1 MIVFPN
7 VKINIGLTVSDK
19 RSDGYHNLESIFYP
33 VMLCDIL
40 EIVKSDRFSLTV
52 TGIVTEGNQEDNLV
66 VKAFRLL
73 EKDFA
78 LTPVQIILHK
88 TVPTGSGLGAGSS
101 DGAFALMVLNQIF
114 ELNLSEEQLCTYA
127 EQLGSDCPFFIQNKP
142 ALVKGRGELIQNT
155 NLDLSGYY
163 IKIVHDGIHI
173 STREA
178 FAELDCRKAADFNDQ
193 DFSSLTS
200 QNFNSLTNDFENFAL
215 KKYPV
220 LSQIKKELQDQGA
233 IYVSMSGSGS
243 AFYGIFEKEP
253 DKTSKTKFEFIG
265 KL

>member
-7 VKINIGLTVSDK
+7 VKINIGLSVLDT

-40 EIVKSDRFSLTV
+40 EIVKSDRFSFTV
-52 TGIVTEGNQEDNLV
+52 TGIVPEGNSEDNLV
-66 VKAFRLL
+66 VRAFRLF
-73 EKDFA
+73 EKDFSIS
-78 LTPVQIILHK
+78 PVQIILHK

-101 DGAFALMVLNQIF
+101 DGAFMLTALN
-114 ELNLSEEQLCTYA
+114 ELFDIGLSNEKLKWYA
-127 EQLGSDCPFFIQNKP
+127 GLLGSDCPFFIENKP
-142 ALVKGRGELIQNT
+142 ALITGRGELISET
-155 NLDLSGYY
+155 NFDLSGYF

-173 STREA
+173 STRDA
-178 FAELDCRKAADFNDQ
+178 FSELDSRKKSDFSTQDFNT
-193 DFSSLTS
+193 LTR
-200 QNFNSLTNDFENFAL
+200 QNFQTLSNDFENFAL

-220 LSQIKKELQDQGA
+220 LNQIKKDLKNEGA
-233 IYVSMSGSGS
+233 LYVSMTGSGS

-253 DKTSKTKFEFIG
+253 EKTSRTKFEFIG